1 MGRTL
6 KHRETHPNL
15 DVEGCFG
22 CRIAHFNVSA
32 EAMPTRKPGSKRII
46 EKERVLH
53 KDLDAYHRLR
63 QDGQQPKR
71 IDGAA
76 IVEKRAEE
84 NGQVATGI
92 VPDKTNIVG

>member
-1 MGRTL
+1 M
-6 KHRETHPNL
+6 KHRETHPGL

-76 IVEKRAEE
+76 VVEKRAEE
-84 NGQVATGI
+84 NWQVATGI

>member
-6 KHRETHPNL
+6 KHRETHPGL

-84 NGQVATGI
+84 NWQVATGI

>member
-32 EAMPTRKPGSKRII
+32 EAMPTRNPGSKRII

-76 IVEKRAEE
+76 VVEKRAEE
-84 NGQVATGI
+84 NWQVATGI

>member
-6 KHRETHPNL
+6 KHRETHPGL

-32 EAMPTRKPGSKRII
+32 EAMPTRKPESKRII
-46 EKERVLH
+46 EKERVLD
-53 KDLDAYHRLR
+53 KDLEAYHRLR
-63 QDGQQPKR
+63 QDGQQPKS

-84 NGQVATGI
+84 NWQVATGI
-92 VPDKTNIVG
+92 LPDKTNVVG

>member
-76 IVEKRAEE
+76 VVEKRAEE
-84 NGQVATGI
+84 NWQVATCI

>member
-76 IVEKRAEE
+76 VVEKRAEE
-84 NGQVATGI
+84 NWQVATGI

>member
-1 MGRTL
+1 MGLTL
-6 KHRETHPNL
+6 KHRETHPGL

-84 NGQVATGI
+84 NWQVATGI

>member
-1 MGRTL
+1 MI
-6 KHRETHPNL
+6 KHQETHPGL

-84 NGQVATGI
+84 NWQVATGI

>member
-1 MGRTL
+1 M
-6 KHRETHPNL
+6 KHRETHPGL

-76 IVEKRAEE
+76 IVEKRADE
-84 NGQVATGI
+84 NWQVATGI

>member
-6 KHRETHPNL
+6 KHRETHPGL

-84 NGQVATGI
+84 NWQVATGI
-92 VPDKTNIVG
+92 VPDKTNIIG

>member
-1 MGRTL
+1 MIHQRV
-6 KHRETHPNL
+6 HPSL
-15 DVEGCFG
+15 DVEGCWK
-22 CRIAHFNVSA
+22 CKIAHFTVSS
-32 EAMPTRKPGSKRII
+32 EALPTRKPDSKRII

-63 QDGQQPKR
+63 QDGQQPKS

-84 NGQVATGI
+84 NWQVATGI
-92 VPDKTNIVG
+92 LPDKTNIVG

>member
-1 MGRTL
+1 M
-6 KHRETHPNL
+6 KHRETHPGL

-84 NGQVATGI
+84 NWQVATGI
-92 VPDKTNIVG
+92 VPDKTNIIG

>member
-1 MGRTL
+1 M

-32 EAMPTRKPGSKRII
+32 EALPTRKPGSKRII

-84 NGQVATGI
+84 NWQVATGI
-92 VPDKTNIVG
+92 VPDKTNIIG

>member
-76 IVEKRAEE
+76 LVEKRAEE
-84 NGQVATGI
+84 NWQVATGI

>member
-1 MGRTL
+1 MGRSL
-6 KHRETHPNL
+6 KHRETHPGL

-32 EAMPTRKPGSKRII
+32 EAMPTRKPESKRII
-46 EKERVLH
+46 EKERVLD

-63 QDGQQPKR
+63 LDGQQPKH

-76 IVEKRAEE
+76 IVEKRADE
-84 NGQVATGI
+84 NWQVATGI
-92 VPDKTNIVG
+92 LPDKTNIV

>member
-1 MGRTL
+1 M
-6 KHRETHPNL
+6 KHRETHPGL

-84 NGQVATGI
+84 NWQVATGI

>member
-1 MGRTL
+1 MEITL
-6 KHRETHPNL
+6 KHRETHPGL

-84 NGQVATGI
+84 NWQVATGI

>member
-84 NGQVATGI
+84 NWQVATGI